1 MTEPSN
7 TSEKNGDSEYREP
20 EFHLQKL
27 DLSLTIADPTTLPA
41 RIRDWAFLKN
51 FHQRDQVYR
60 KYFPDYY
67 SFELF
72 MQNMYETAVRDQ
84 TVKYYDMENGER
96 RAEFPVLL
104 PPNKKYSLALFTQN
118 KKEHLQTPFF
128 FVGFS
133 DRGNIPYCTT
143 NLLPRVRN
151 HLKQSN
157 SEDITDGNKLG
168 KLIEISFKTSI
179 QQNNIIQYQSKN
191 ESFVEFPLSE
201 LPDSKK
207 LISLRFRKSETGWIF
222 QDILTNKLRGE
233 QEFSDILH
241 SRLHA
246 SWIKDEQKKDAARQ
260 REIQKREEITRKK
273 IVKKEEPKQELIPL
287 EPFTVRRENPSGE
300 EDYLGRL
307 QKFANINK
315 NYPPY
320 LKYQDIVLEDTEE
333 NLNRIAAAFSAC
345 NPYTGIQYYCENNTK
360 TAELKVNF
368 PEYPG
373 VPIYAEFTE
382 NTSYNKTQKWFLHRL
397 VWGEKYHR
405 IVYTDNRRLWGSI
418 QQITEPEEIGISGV
432 ETLLERVA
440 KSFAEALQN
449 EQVFCYGIGEY
460 KMAEF
465 PANLKNTDG
474 QEIHAVLSLHPIG
487 KWQFSC
493 FKIRSGNIHEQ
504 ITREYLELTNQRRNE
519 GHTDISSEGGVT
531 EKQETIESRYI
542 GEMIPDSNGNPI
554 HLWGEFAV
562 PMAAVSKDVMEELV
576 YMAEPEIWEFTPEK
590 PYEILFEYLDQQ
602 FIRLGYEKK
611 IAYHHCPENPT
622 EEYVAFHTGL
632 FTRYFR
638 EPIYACFR
646 YNYPKWRLDGLN
658 AFCCKTSGGTAYDRM
673 QLLFPHLPE
682 NTDFLR
688 DENGQYLPLTHYKLD
703 IRIPIT
709 LQKNHIILER
719 GYRFPHPF
727 LEKTFRY
734 SKDRTA
740 LSYLEEMKNNPQEA
754 KRIWAQKLLPHLEAE
769 ENTDTYNHLFQQLQ
783 YVVDEGKYS
792 TTTPP
797 IPMYYSLE
805 NSITW
810 LLPLNFSQNYSPK
823 NLALI
828 IAVKENGEYEGRTI
842 LPIEDLYAKARVVE
856 NPNRSWINNL
866 TNHANDEPD
875 EEGIDDYINT

>member
-1 MTEPSN
+1 MTEPSS
-7 TSEKNGDSEYREP
+7 TSEKARDSEYREP

-27 DLSLTIADPTTLPA
+27 DLSLTIADSASLPT
-41 RIRDWAFLKN
+41 RIQDWAFLKN

-72 MQNMYETAVRDQ
+72 MQNMYETAVRNQ
-84 TVKYYDMENGER
+84 TIKYYDLENGER

-104 PPNKKYSLALFTQN
+104 PPNKKYSVATFTQN
-118 KKEHLQTPFF
+118 NKENLQTPFF
-128 FVGFS
+128 FIGFN
-133 DRGNIPYCTT
+133 DRGYIPYCTT
-143 NLLPRVRN
+143 NLMPRVKN

-157 SEDITDGNKLG
+157 SDYPTEWNKLE
-168 KLIEISFKTSI
+168 KIIDTSFKTSI

-191 ESFVEFPLSE
+191 ELFVEFPLSE
-201 LPDSKK
+201 LPDSKN
-207 LISLRFRKSETGWIF
+207 LISLRFKKSGTSWTF
-222 QDILTNKLRGE
+222 QDILTNELDGE
-233 QEFSDILH
+233 QEFSDILR

-246 SWIKDEQKKDAARQ
+246 SWLKDEQKKDATRQ
-260 REIQKREEITRKK
+260 REIQKREETTEKEI
-273 IVKKEEPKQELIPL
+273 IKKEEPKQELIPL
-287 EPFTVRRENPSGE
+287 EPFTIRRESHSGE
-300 EDYLGRL
+300 LEYLGRL
-307 QKFANINK
+307 QKFANINR
-315 NYPPY
+315 NYLPY
-320 LKYQDIVLEDTEE
+320 LKYQDIILEDTEE
-333 NLNRIAAAFSAC
+333 NLNRIAVAFSAC
-345 NPYTGIQYYCENNTK
+345 NPYTGIQYYSENNTE

-382 NTSYNKTQKWFLHRL
+382 NTSYNKTQKWFLRRL

-405 IVYTDNRRLWGSI
+405 VVHTDNRRLWDSI
-418 QQITEPEEIGISGV
+418 NQITKLEEIGISEV
-432 ETLLERVA
+432 EELLERVA
-440 KSFAEALQN
+440 QSFAEALQN
-449 EQVFCYGIGEY
+449 EQIFCYGSGEY
-460 KMAEF
+460 RRAEF
-465 PANLKNTDG
+465 PMNLKNTG
-474 QEIHAVLSLHPIG
+474 EQKIYVLLSINSIG

-493 FKIRSGNIHEQ
+493 FKIRSGNIQEQ
-504 ITREYLELTNQRRNE
+504 ITREYQELTEQQE
-519 GHTDISSEGGVT
+519 SKEQTDITTGEGTT
-531 EKQETIESRYI
+531 EEQKPIEPIYV

-554 HLWGEFAV
+554 HLWGDFAI
-562 PMAAVSKDVMEELV
+562 PISSVSKDIMEELA

-658 AFCCKTSGGTAYDRM
+658 AFCCKTSGGDAYDRM
-673 QLLFPHLPE
+673 QQLFPHLPE

-719 GYRFPHPF
+719 GYRFPHNF

-734 SKDRTA
+734 SKDGTA
-740 LSYLEEMKNNPQEA
+740 LSYLKEMKNNMQEA
-754 KRIWAQKLLPHLEAE
+754 KRIWTQKLLPHLENE
-769 ENTDTYNHLFQQLQ
+769 DNRDTYNHLFQQLQ

-797 IPMYYSLE
+797 IPMYYSME
-805 NSITW
+805 NRITW

-828 IAVKENGEYEGRTI
+828 IGIKENGEYEGRTI
-842 LPIEDLYAKARVVE
+842 LPIEDLYPKARVVE
-856 NPNRSWINNL
+856 NPNHSWINSQIEFTDKEFNEEE
-866 TNHANDEPD
+866 TD
-875 EEGIDDYINT
+875 EEIEE